1 MKPLN
6 NIDDLFRDKLSQTEI
21 PMSGVEDLW
30 AQIDPHKPK
39 KKKRFF
45 FWIFAGLMGAAMTG
59 WIVWQSDFMGAEPP
73 SSQITSETEHP
84 LTTAA
89 PDPTPMAQKAQT
101 NQNPSTATSEMSQ
114 PPASTQPNITYP
126 LTVAAPSSPA
136 TTDALMTQ
144 KNKEEIEKKSKSL
157 VAATTTVQRSP
168 SISAQ
173 DDAVLTN
180 DFRKKATQ
188 TQTQK
193 PATPIAVETP
203 APNPVQHKSVL
214 SSKGPELLRAL
225 IGLAGV
231 DRSELSYTR
240 RVPAAPPAFATRI
253 SPVEPADPKPTW
265 HVATS
270 ITMAL
275 PTERIQSPIG
285 QQDTLL
291 EESWDQSVDPLS
303 SYQWAV
309 TIGKMLN
316 EKNRLSL
323 GLEYQHLESQ
333 HRLITDRDTTVSVW
347 NPEAYVSETNGIIG
361 DSMEIV
367 ITQRTTILRPLRE
380 TRINLPL
387 RYHRHITEI
396 GSLDL
401 GVELGLILNLS
412 RRVSGPLL
420 QADNRWVETEGSS
433 QTRIGI
439 SYDLA
444 VPLSYAL
451 TERQTLFLAPR
462 VRYSQG
468 VQQDGLPFTLSRL
481 SGGLELGYGIAF

>member
-1 MKPLN
+1 
-6 NIDDLFRDKLSQTEI
+6 
-21 PMSGVEDLW
+21 
-30 AQIDPHKPK
+30 
-39 KKKRFF
+39 
-45 FWIFAGLMGAAMTG
+45 MTG

-101 NQNPSTATSEMSQ
+101 NQTPSTPTSERPQ

-180 DFRKKATQ
+180 DFRKKETQ

-253 SPVEPADPKPTW
+253 PPVEPAAPKPTW

-303 SYQWAV
+303 SCLLY
-309 TIGKMLN
+309 TSPSP
-316 EKNRLSL
+316 R
-323 GLEYQHLESQ
+323 
-333 HRLITDRDTTVSVW
+333 DR
-347 NPEAYVSETNGIIG
+347 
-361 DSMEIV
+361 
-367 ITQRTTILRPLRE
+367 QK
-380 TRINLPL
+380 
-387 RYHRHITEI
+387 
-396 GSLDL
+396 
-401 GVELGLILNLS
+401 S
-412 RRVSGPLL
+412 RMP
-420 QADNRWVETEGSS
+420 SS
-433 QTRIGI
+433 
-439 SYDLA
+439 A
-444 VPLSYAL
+444 
-451 TERQTLFLAPR
+451 
-462 VRYSQG
+462 
-468 VQQDGLPFTLSRL
+468 
-481 SGGLELGYGIAF
+481 